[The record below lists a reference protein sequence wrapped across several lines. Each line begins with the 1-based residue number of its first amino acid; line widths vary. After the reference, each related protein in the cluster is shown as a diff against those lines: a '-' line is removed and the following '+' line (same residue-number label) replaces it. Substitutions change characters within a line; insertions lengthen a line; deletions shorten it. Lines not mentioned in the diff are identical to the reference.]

1 MSSHP
6 ERSARLGLRSRLI
19 AAFALG
25 ALSLSVLMGALA
37 YFTARH
43 TLVVEQQ
50 GAALR
55 QAYANAA
62 LLRNAL
68 AAQVPSIDAEVTSL
82 DTGQSTASLLD
93 AGGRWFSTSLSISK
107 ASLPSSLRQS
117 VRKGSVASQTSTQ
130 DSTTLLSVGIPIPAV
145 GAAYFLVVD
154 LSDTEH
160 TLRVLL
166 AALAAAAAI
175 TTVLGALVGLLASR
189 RTMRPLTE
197 VSEAAAAISSGD
209 LTTRLPV
216 DRRDGDLAAL
226 ATSFNAM
233 VDQLEERIERDA
245 RFTSDVS
252 HELRSPLTT
261 LAASL
266 EVLESGRDDL
276 PERAGQAVGLMAG
289 DVRRFQRLVADLLEI
304 SRFDASSDD
313 LHLDEVLAGELVRQA
328 VMAAARTIPDVIV
341 PVIEVTSEA
350 DAAWL
355 LVDKRRIERIIGNL
369 LENAQLYAGGATLV
383 RVSVGG
389 DPPEVVI
396 EVVDAGPGLKMSERT
411 RVFERFYRGETSGRR
426 GANEGSGLGLALVA
440 EHVRRLDGTIEV
452 TDGPRDTGTSFVV
465 RLPVAEEPT

>member
-1 MSSHP
+1 
-6 ERSARLGLRSRLI
+6 
-19 AAFALG
+19 
-25 ALSLSVLMGALA
+25 
-37 YFTARH
+37 
-43 TLVVEQQ
+43 
-50 GAALR
+50 
-55 QAYANAA
+55 
-62 LLRNAL
+62 
-68 AAQVPSIDAEVTSL
+68 
-82 DTGQSTASLLD
+82 
-93 AGGRWFSTSLSISK
+93 
-107 ASLPSSLRQS
+107 
-117 VRKGSVASQTSTQ
+117 
-130 DSTTLLSVGIPIPAV
+130 
-145 GAAYFLVVD
+145 
-154 LSDTEH
+154 
-160 TLRVLL
+160 
-166 AALAAAAAI
+166 
-175 TTVLGALVGLLASR
+175 
-189 RTMRPLTE
+189 
-197 VSEAAAAISSGD
+197 
-209 LTTRLPV
+209 
-216 DRRDGDLAAL
+216 
-226 ATSFNAM
+226 M

>member
-1 MSSHP
+1 M
-6 ERSARLGLRSRLI
+6 
-19 AAFALG
+19 
-25 ALSLSVLMGALA
+25 
-37 YFTARH
+37 
-43 TLVVEQQ
+43 
-50 GAALR
+50 
-55 QAYANAA
+55 
-62 LLRNAL
+62 
-68 AAQVPSIDAEVTSL
+68 
-82 DTGQSTASLLD
+82 
-93 AGGRWFSTSLSISK
+93 
-107 ASLPSSLRQS
+107 
-117 VRKGSVASQTSTQ
+117 ASQTSTQ